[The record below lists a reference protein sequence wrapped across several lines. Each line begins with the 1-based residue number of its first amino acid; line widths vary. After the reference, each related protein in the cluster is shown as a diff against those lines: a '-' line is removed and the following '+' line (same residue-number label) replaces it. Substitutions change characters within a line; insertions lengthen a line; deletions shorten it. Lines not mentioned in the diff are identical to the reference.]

1 MNAPAASGADFEDA
15 AREAALAWLAL
26 IDDAEYGESWE
37 RAASAFRCGISRVEW
52 ISAIRS
58 TRAPL
63 GKVRS
68 RSFARAAYE
77 TRLPGVPDGEYV
89 VIRYRTAFEHK
100 AEAVETVTPMLDRD
114 GLWRVSGYFIR

>member
-1 MNAPAASGADFEDA
+1 MKTPAASGADFEDA
-15 AREAALAWLAL
+15 ARDAALAWLAL
-26 IDDAEYGESWE
+26 IDDAEFAVSWE
-37 RAASAFRCGISRVEW
+37 RAASVFTRRVSRGEW
-52 ISAIRS
+52 IRTIRS

-68 RSFARAAYE
+68 RSFSRAVYE
-77 TRLPGVPDGEYV
+77 TRLPGVPDGEYI

-114 GLWRVSGYFIR
+114 GLWRVSGYFVR